1 MKGETTMNLHKV
13 KEVRLTIDIGQVNAL
28 LASGNWKIAHER
40 ITEYGE
46 LEFILY
52 KMQ

>member
-1 MKGETTMNLHKV
+1 MNLHKV
-13 KEVRLTIDIGQVNAL
+13 KEVRRTSDLEEVNELLTTDR
-28 LASGNWKIAHER
+28 WKIAHEM

-52 KMQ
+52 RM